1 MKSHSNIPSS
11 IKKRLCLCCLLK
23 GQLCTASTVCVC
35 VSVSISLSV
44 YKVCRCISLFPTHI
58 HPIKQ
63 GCNKMNLIN
72 MNTMPVI
79 QSSYCYYQY
88 EYMLSLLS
96 HKHPYLV
103 LESDSS
109 THTHKHMT
117 TCHCQ
122 YLPPVTSNGYT
133 DTALSTP
140 Y

>member
-1 MKSHSNIPSS
+1 M
-11 IKKRLCLCCLLK
+11 LLVK
-23 GQLCTASTVCVC
+23 GTAVYCFYCVCVC

-96 HKHPYLV
+96 HKHLYLV